1 MNERNELNY
10 IIIIIIII
18 INNLLIKYRFCER

>member
-18 INNLLIKYRFCER
+18 INNLLIKYRFCEP